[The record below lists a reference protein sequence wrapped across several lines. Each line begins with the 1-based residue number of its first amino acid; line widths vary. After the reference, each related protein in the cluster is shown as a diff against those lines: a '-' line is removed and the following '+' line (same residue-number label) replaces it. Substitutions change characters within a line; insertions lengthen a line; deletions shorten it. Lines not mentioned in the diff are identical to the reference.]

1 MIKTSQ
7 MVETYCSF
15 CGRKVAH
22 FGVRVSLGYYAGQY
36 SCADIRVTAKEAGAV
51 RRVLESCCRPVHMP
65 VMLRV
70 FVQNPELNYALS
82 RFLKFGKYE
91 KRCAFRRFLAMKQVA
106 FLANTRNV
114 GVSVMPVAAT
124 DAILNYLIHL

>member
-1 MIKTSQ
+1 

-51 RRVLESCCRPVHMP
+51 RRILESCCRPVHMP
-65 VMLRV
+65 VMLRMYV
-70 FVQNPELNYALS
+70 HNPELSYMLS
-82 RFLKFGKYE
+82 RFLKFGRYE
-91 KRCAFRRFLAMKQVA
+91 KRCAFRRFLWSMETSQV
-106 FLANTRNV
+106 L
-114 GVSVMPVAAT
+114 VMPVAVT
-124 DAILNYLIHL
+124 DVILNFLIPL

>member
-1 MIKTSQ
+1 M
-7 MVETYCSF
+7 Y
-15 CGRKVAH
+15 
-22 FGVRVSLGYYAGQY
+22 VSSGYYAGY
-36 SCADIRVTAKEAGAV
+36 YACADIRVTAKEAGAV
-51 RRVLESCCRPVHMP
+51 RRVLESCCRPEHMP

-106 FLANTRNV
+106 LVNTRNAA
-114 GVSVMPVAAT
+114 VSVSMPFSMLVAVT
-124 DAILNYLIHL
+124 DAILNFLIHL